1 MLNIATSLSSI
12 GANGA
17 SSANVTR
24 APAFVRVALR
34 MIDTATQVSVCELC
48 RLNTLCVP
56 EGLTRDERTEFTALV
71 AQHRKLEIG
80 TALYH
85 AGDAFTHLHVVKTG
99 AFKTIVSL
107 DDGREQITGFR
118 LPGDTLGVDA
128 IGNNVHASAAI
139 ALEESRVCAIPF
151 AQLSRMS
158 RQSAPVQNYLHR
170 LLAREV
176 VGDQDLMLSLGRM
189 HAEERVA
196 GFLLGLARSHE
207 RRGLSHSQ
215 FTLPMSREDIGNY
228 LGLTLETVSRC
239 LTRLKKAGLIRA
251 DIRQIQITDHHG
263 LRKVIGARETAH

>member
-1 MLNIATSLSSI
+1 MLNIATTIKS
-12 GANGA
+12 NGA
-17 SSANVTR
+17 DAAF
-24 APAFVRVALR
+24 APAFVRAPLR
-34 MIDTATQVSVCELC
+34 MIDGTAHASACELC

-56 EGLTRDERTEFTALV
+56 EGLTLNERSEFTALV
-71 AQHRKLEIG
+71 AQRHKLETG
-80 TALYH
+80 AALYH
-85 AGDAFTHLHVVKTG
+85 AGDAFTHLHLVKTG
-99 AFKTIVSL
+99 AFKTVVSL

-118 LPGDTLGVDA
+118 MPGDTLGVDA
-128 IGNNVHASAAI
+128 IGDNVHASAAV

-176 VGDQDLMLSLGRM
+176 VGDQNLMLSLGRM

-196 GFLLGLARSHE
+196 AFLLGLARSHE

-239 LTRLKKAGLIRA
+239 LTRLKNASLIHA
-251 DIRQIQITDHHG
+251 DFRQIRIADHDG
-263 LRKVIGARETAH
+263 LRKVIGARETTH